1 MKLAIGSSELW
12 LLANALTTK
21 IPCAV
26 SYDIYQKKKK
36 KKKKKNSVQ
45 KIVWRRFFIVP
56 AFISRFRPYITVAKL
71 F

>member
-36 KKKKKNSVQ
+36 KKKKKLRSENSVAPVFHSSCFY
-45 KIVWRRFFIVP
+45 KSF
-56 AFISRFRPYITVAKL
+56 
-71 F
+71 